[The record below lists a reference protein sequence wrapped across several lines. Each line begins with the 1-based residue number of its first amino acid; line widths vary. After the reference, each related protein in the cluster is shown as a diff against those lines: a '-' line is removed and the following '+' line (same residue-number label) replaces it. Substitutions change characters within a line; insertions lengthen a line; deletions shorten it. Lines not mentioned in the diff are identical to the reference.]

1 MHKKINF
8 KNKTLFFPV
17 WVYFLLEEESHSEQ
31 NQETS
36 ESKETIVHNEDS
48 ENKKPSD
55 KEHAKKE
62 KSHEEMKSP
71 GFKARLS
78 NIYEKDYKKLLLIPL
93 IIFLIISGALAF
105 KFFSTGTL
113 IDRDVSLKGGVTI
126 TITKVDVNIAELQ
139 EYLSEN
145 FKKGDV
151 NVRALAQAGARTGL
165 VVDSGIQ
172 SGEDI
177 DELLKLIQTKTGAL
191 SKEDY
196 SIEII
201 GPSLGAS
208 FFNEAIF
215 AVVLA
220 FVFMAVTVFIY
231 FRNFMPS
238 LYVIMAAFADIVMAF
253 GVVSLLGMKL
263 STAGIAAFLMLIGYS
278 IDTDI
283 LLTSRV
289 LRGKTGSVFERT
301 LGAMKTGVIMSLT
314 ALTAVL
320 VAYSFSQSEVI
331 RQIMLILAIGLFF
344 DIMNTWITNASV
356 LRWYLE
362 KRRG

>member
-1 MHKKINF
+1 VI
-8 KNKTLFFPV
+8 
-17 WVYFLLEEESHSEQ
+17 
-31 NQETS
+31 
-36 ESKETIVHNEDS
+36 
-48 ENKKPSD
+48 
-55 KEHAKKE
+55 A
-62 KSHEEMKSP
+62 
-71 GFKARLS
+71 
-78 NIYEKDYKKLLLIPL
+78 
-93 IIFLIISGALAF
+93 GALAF
-105 KFFSTGTL
+105 KFFSTGAL
-113 IDRDVSLKGGVTI
+113 IDRDVSLKGGITI

-301 LGAMKTGVIMSLT
+301 VGAMKTGVIMSLT
-314 ALTAVL
+314 ALIAVL
-320 VAYSFSQSEVI
+320 VAYSFSQSDVI